1 MHFLLK
7 TIKHTWT
14 NGITSPLG
22 QVYVVVD
29 GWVSFVFVVEFTF
42 GVFDGSGMETDTFVV
57 IVPLIVGDAVI
68 LDAGY
73 VVLLIGRGV
82 VFDGRCVVLL
92 IEGRYVVLLAG
103 GCVVFMDGAGGYVV
117 LPIGGYVVLLAGAGG

>member
-1 MHFLLK
+1 M
-7 TIKHTWT
+7 
-14 NGITSPLG
+14 TSPLG
-22 QVYVVVD
+22 QENVIVVD
-29 GWVSFVFVVEFTF
+29 GWVSFEFVIEFTF
-42 GVFDGSGMETDTFVV
+42 GVFGESGMEADTFIV

-82 VFDGRCVVLL
+82 VLDGRCVVLL

-103 GCVVFMDGAGGYVV
+103 GYVVFMDGAGGYVV
-117 LPIGGYVVLLAGAGG
+117 LLAGAGG